1 MEKHEI
7 ERIISLYSDSV
18 LKTAFSYVKNT
29 CDAQDIAQ
37 DVFVSLIYRKKPYMS
52 EEHIKAWLLRVTI
65 NKSKNFLKSSWHTKR
80 SKMPE
85 FLPCLDEEE
94 NFLLSEIMKLDAKY
108 RIPLHLFYYEG
119 YSIKEIAE
127 ILKKKPS
134 TVGSYLDRG
143 RKKLKDIL
151 GGDACE

>member
-1 MEKHEI
+1 M
-7 ERIISLYSDSV
+7 RRCAVWD
-18 LKTAFSYVKNT
+18 TG
-29 CDAQDIAQ
+29 
-37 DVFVSLIYRKKPYMS
+37 S
-52 EEHIKAWLLRVTI
+52 EGE
-65 NKSKNFLKSSWHTKR
+65 NN
-80 SKMPE
+80 
-85 FLPCLDEEE
+85 DEEE